1 MSLGKSNMSRC
12 PLEYLRHI
20 LDEIAYVEGV
30 AGDITQADFLV
41 DETLKRSVVRSIEI
55 IGEAAK
61 KLPSDFKDKH
71 PDVQWKRVAGMRDRL
86 IHGYFGVDYYLAW
99 DVATNKLPELK
110 RQIIQIIGDEGTD

>member
-1 MSLGKSNMSRC
+1 MSRC

-20 LDEIAYVEGV
+20 LDEIAYVQGV
-30 AGDITQADFLV
+30 AHDITQAEFLA

-86 IHGYFGVDYYLAW
+86 IHGYFGVDYRLVW
-99 DVATNKLPELK
+99 DVAQNKLPELK
-110 RQIIQIIGDEGTD
+110 QKIIQIMSDEGAS

>member
-1 MSLGKSNMSRC
+1 MSRC

-20 LDEIAYVEGV
+20 LDEIAYVQGV
-30 AGDITQADFLV
+30 ARDITQAEFLA

-71 PDVQWKRVAGMRDRL
+71 PDVQWKRVAGMRDHL
-86 IHGYFGVDYYLAW
+86 IHAYFGVDYRIVW
-99 DVATNKLPELK
+99 DVAKNKLPELK
-110 RQIIQIIGDEGTD
+110 RRIRRIMTDDAAS